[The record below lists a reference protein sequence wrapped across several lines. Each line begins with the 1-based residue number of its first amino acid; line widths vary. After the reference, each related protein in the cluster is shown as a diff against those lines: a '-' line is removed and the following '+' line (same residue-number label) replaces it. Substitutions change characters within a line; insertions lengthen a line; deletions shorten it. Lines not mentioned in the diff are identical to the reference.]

1 MSSMVSR
8 RPPFSVSV
16 SHSKERRW
24 MSIRLGTSRVLFR
37 RANERRV
44 RGTSTR
50 GKTATPQGVG
60 TDEEG
65 GAFIAGQSATS
76 QFSTAPC
83 CALPRA
89 FGAHG
94 PRPANPRMWRG
105 RRAAGRLRLLA
116 EARSVAVAARRL
128 HSVAIPL
135 CLGALACDD
144 EHAL

>member
-8 RPPFSVSV
+8 RQPFSVSV

-65 GAFIAGQSATS
+65 GAVVAGQSATS
-76 QFSTAPC
+76 QFSTAAC

-89 FGAHG
+89 FDAHG
-94 PRPANPRMWRG
+94 PRPADPRMWRG
-105 RRAAGRLRLLA
+105 RRTGGRLRLLA
-116 EARSVAVAARRL
+116 EARSVA
-128 HSVAIPL
+128 
-135 CLGALACDD
+135 ALATLGPHPPFKAC
-144 EHAL
+144 

>member
-16 SHSKERRW
+16 SHLNERRW
-24 MSIRLGTSRVLFR
+24 MSIRLGTSRDLFR

-76 QFSTAPC
+76 QFSTAAC

-94 PRPANPRMWRG
+94 PRPAARVCGAGGVLSDGCDYWP
-105 RRAAGRLRLLA
+105 RRA
-116 EARSVAVAARRL
+116 V
-128 HSVAIPL
+128 
-135 CLGALACDD
+135 
-144 EHAL
+144 